1 MAEDTV
7 RVVLY
12 SHDSQGLGHLR
23 RNLAL
28 AHHLVEHLPALTG
41 RDVNGLVVTGLSPEH
56 GFTLPAGFDWLTLP
70 GITKTPE
77 GYGPRSLAV
86 DKLVLRELRSAVLD
100 AALTAFAP
108 DLVIIDRHVYGVWQ
122 ELRVPLVNLRRS
134 HPGSRIVLGLR
145 EVLDSPEVAAAE
157 WRGLGDPALLREL
170 VDEVWVYGDPSVH
183 DPAATAEIPGTMH
196 DRIRYTGYLARGRR
210 ALDRPAG
217 SPRSPF
223 VLTTAGG
230 GSDGASLLHAAA
242 AMTPP
247 AGHDHLVV
255 TGPQISRT
263 QFESVRAEAG
273 PRTAVRR
280 SWPGLPTQI
289 DRASAVISMGGYNTI
304 CEILDTSTPA
314 LVVPREKPRLEQLIR
329 ARALTGVGALDLLRV
344 DDLDPAALSAWSR
357 RAVRRRVE
365 RHRVDGTG
373 LLTVPHLAAR
383 LLAAGPRPETT
394 TERTMP

>member
-1 MAEDTV
+1 MSEDAV

-28 AHHLVEHLPALTG
+28 AHHLVDRLPALTG
-41 RDVNGLVVTGLSPEH
+41 RDVNGLIITGLSPEH
-56 GFTLPAGFDWLTLP
+56 GFALPAGFDWLTLP

-77 GYGPRSLAV
+77 GYGPRHLMV
-86 DKLVLRELRSAVLD
+86 DKQALRDLRSAILD
-100 AALTAFAP
+100 AALKAFTP

-122 ELRVPLVNLRRS
+122 ELRVPLVNLRRH

-157 WRGLGDPALLREL
+157 WRRLGDPALLHEL
-170 VDEVWVYGDPSVH
+170 VDQVWVYGDPSVH
-183 DPAATAEIPGTMH
+183 DPAATAEIPADMH
-196 DRIRYTGYLARGRR
+196 DRIRYTGYLARGRQ
-210 ALDRPAG
+210 ALDRSAG
-217 SPRSPF
+217 LPRSPF

-230 GSDGASLLHAAA
+230 GSDGTSLLHAAA

-247 AGHDHLVV
+247 AGHSHVVV
-255 TGPQISRT
+255 TGPQIDHKD
-263 QFESVRAEAG
+263 FESVRAKAG
-273 PRTAVRR
+273 PRTVVHR
-280 SWPGLPTQI
+280 SWPGLSTQI
-289 DRASAVISMGGYNTI
+289 DRASAVISMGGYNTV

-314 LVVPREKPRLEQLIR
+314 LIVPRERPRLEQLIR
-329 ARALTGVGALDLLRV
+329 ARALTSVGALELLRV
-344 DDLDPAALSAWSR
+344 GDLDPAALSTWSH
-357 RAVRRRVE
+357 RAVCRRVE

-383 LLAAGPRPETT
+383 LLAADPRPDTT
-394 TERTMP
+394 TERILP